1 MTPFTTD
8 ITRAVVTSL
17 DRTADPRPRE
27 LLSLLTRPLHDDLA
41 RGTDLT
47 TGERE
52 RAVAAAQKSGVVGP
66 VRHACFDLVLEPR

>member
-27 LLSLLTRPLHDDLA
+27 LLGALTRHLPDVA

-47 TGERE
+47 TGEWE
-52 RAVAAAQKSGVVGP
+52 RAVAPARESGAAGP
-66 VRHACFDLVLEPR
+66 FRHACFDLVLEPR

>member
-27 LLSLLTRPLHDDLA
+27 VPGALTRHLHDFA
-41 RGTDLT
+41 RETDPT
-47 TGERE
+47 TGQWE
-52 RAVAAAQKSGVVGP
+52 RAGVPAQGVGVAGP